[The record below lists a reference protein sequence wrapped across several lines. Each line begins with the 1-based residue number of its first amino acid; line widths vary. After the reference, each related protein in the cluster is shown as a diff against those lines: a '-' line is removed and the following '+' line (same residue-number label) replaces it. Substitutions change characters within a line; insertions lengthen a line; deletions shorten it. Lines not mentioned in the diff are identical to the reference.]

1 MDRRTV
7 RFYCLHSPYRPK
19 NYKTFDINWKKPKNI
34 DLYVPDENKD
44 VEKAYAEGVSV
55 GVGVQMAKQY
65 GDMPANL
72 CTPKFMAEECM
83 KLAGSLGLDVT
94 VFDEKAMEKLGMGC
108 LLGVA
113 KGSHQKPRMVV
124 IEYHGGKKDD
134 TPVALVGKG
143 LTFDSGGIF

>member
-1 MDRRTV
+1 MKCVDAVVLRIRTGRVVYAASRNDR
-7 RFYCLHSPYRPK
+7 H
-19 NYKTFDINWKKPKNI
+19 
-34 DLYVPDENKD
+34 
-44 VEKAYAEGVSV
+44 V
-55 GVGVQMAKQY
+55 GALSDKEIVIYGIFEIADRKQY

-124 IEYHGGKKDD
+124 IEYHGGKKEDA
-134 TPVALVGKG
+134 PVALVGKG
-143 LTFDSGGIF
+143 LTFDSGGISFLSTV

>member
-1 MDRRTV
+1 
-7 RFYCLHSPYRPK
+7 
-19 NYKTFDINWKKPKNI
+19 
-34 DLYVPDENKD
+34 
-44 VEKAYAEGVSV
+44 
-55 GVGVQMAKQY
+55 
-65 GDMPANL
+65 
-72 CTPKFMAEECM
+72 M

-143 LTFDSGGIF
+143 LTFDSGGISFVSDGKQDLLLLRRKLEQQRFIHEPMV

>member
-1 MDRRTV
+1 
-7 RFYCLHSPYRPK
+7 
-19 NYKTFDINWKKPKNI
+19 
-34 DLYVPDENKD
+34 
-44 VEKAYAEGVSV
+44 
-55 GVGVQMAKQY
+55 
-65 GDMPANL
+65 
-72 CTPKFMAEECM
+72 MAEECM

-143 LTFDSGGIF
+143 LTFDSGGISLKPAKGMDEMKYDMCGAAAMIASIATAAAMKLPSALQKICPEVPQLNRETFSRAMPARPLKF